1 MTNANQEMAE
11 KIKEELEGF
20 DLPID
25 ESASKA
31 SPRVHVAPGDS
42 ACVSCE
48 G

>member
-1 MTNANQEMAE
+1 MTNENQEE
-11 KIKEELEGF
+11 QVKSEDNF
-20 DLPID
+20 DLPVD
-25 ESASKA
+25 ESATKA